1 MDVTVKIPKEDNR
14 KYTGFAFTY
23 RYKKSDDRCAYF
35 IEGKITKKLFGT
47 YLSAS
52 IDMSKLD
59 LKRVIWDL
67 YATFEED
74 GRRYGA
80 SISIT
85 DKQIEKV
92 LYDKRELKSKLIVQS
107 KQMKVRML
115 FSLIT
120 HLSIQ
125 LLLI

>member
-35 IEGKITKKLFGT
+35 IEGKVTKKLFGT

-80 SISIT
+80 FT
-85 DKQIEKV
+85 T
-92 LYDKRELKSKLIVQS
+92 KRELKSKLIVQS